1 MKTLFKNIFLLTG
14 LTGMLLV
21 SGCKKQLD
29 INQNP
34 NVPAVENGTPP
45 VVFPAGVFGTAGA
58 VGGQF
63 AILGAIWGEYVTQ
76 SAFSNQYKTIDAYQ
90 LSQSDLN
97 GGYALLFAN
106 GLKNFQFVI
115 DKSKETSN
123 WNFYLM
129 GSVMKAYSAQ
139 VLVDLYDQIPYFE
152 ALRGSSTLT
161 PKFDDGYT
169 IYLDLLAQLDSAL
182 SKPVNAS
189 ILTASDKSADL
200 IFGGDM
206 NKWTRFANSMKM
218 KLYLRMVNKKPA
230 EAQAGITKMY
240 TNGAQFLNSNA
251 ALTGFTDVANKDNPM
266 YEQNIRSLN
275 TPDNL
280 RASKT
285 FTTFLSA
292 NNDPRI
298 IYSFGTAA
306 PVAIHQGD
314 YAGTDPTY
322 KSATVLV
329 QRPTDPVVFM
339 SLAESDFMQA
349 ESRERYYGGAG
360 AKALYDAGVIASFSD
375 EGSGAAAAAFI
386 APGGAYEYPAAG
398 TLDQKIEAISTQ
410 KWISCA
416 YGVHFL
422 EGYFERNR
430 TGYPRSSAVYSTS
443 PSYVPGQ
450 FVVSKNSVLG
460 PNQFPKRLVWPQSE
474 RQANPNTP
482 AQVPITTPVWWA
494 L

>member
-1 MKTLFKNIFLLTG
+1 MKTVFKNIFLVAGVASLFA
-14 LTGMLLV
+14 V
-21 SGCKKQLD
+21 SSCKKQLD
-29 INQNP
+29 INRSP
-34 NVPAVENGTPP
+34 NVPAVGNGTPS

-97 GGYALLFAN
+97 GGYALLYAN

-129 GSVMKAYSAQ
+129 ASTMKAYSTQ

-152 ALRGSSTLT
+152 ALKGTGNLT

-169 IYLDLLAQLDSAL
+169 IYVDLLKQLDSAL

-189 ILTASDKSADL
+189 VLTPADKSADL

-206 NKWTRFANSMKM
+206 DKWTRFANSMKM
-218 KLYLRMVNKKPA
+218 KLYLRMVNKKPT
-230 EAQAGITKMY
+230 EAQTGIMKLY
-240 TNGAQFLNSNA
+240 TDNVPFLNVNA

-285 FTTFLSA
+285 FTTFLQSK
-292 NNDPRI
+292 NDPRI
-298 IYSFGTAA
+298 VYSFGTAA

-314 YAGTDPTY
+314 YTGTDPSY
-322 KSATVLV
+322 KTATVLV
-329 QRPTDPVVFM
+329 QKATDPVVFM
-339 SLAESDFMQA
+339 SLAESYFMQA
-349 ESRERYYGGAG
+349 EARERYYAGAG
-360 AKALYDAGVIASFSD
+360 AKALYDAGVAAAFTNT
-375 EGSGAAAAAFI
+375 GNGAAAAGFTGA
-386 APGGAYEYPAAG
+386 GGAYAYPVAG
-398 TLDQKIEAISTQ
+398 TLAQKIEAISVQ

-430 TGYPRSSAVYSTS
+430 TGYPKSSPVYSTN
-443 PSYVPGQ
+443 PAYVPGE